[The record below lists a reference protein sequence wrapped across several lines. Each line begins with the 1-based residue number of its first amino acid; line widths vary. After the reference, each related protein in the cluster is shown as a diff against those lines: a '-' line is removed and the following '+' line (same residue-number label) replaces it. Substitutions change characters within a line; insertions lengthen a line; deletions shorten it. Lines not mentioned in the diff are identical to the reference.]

1 MITIKDNRNFE
12 DYKPQV
18 RDLNVGEF
26 FEYKDELCVFVCYGS
41 PSHFVCFNFHTGR
54 VKYFGG
60 SEEIKVIENITVTIE
75 NN

>member
-18 RDLNVGEF
+18 RDLNIGEF
-26 FEYKDELCVFVCYGS
+26 FECQGCLYMKIYEGS
-41 PSHFVCFNFHTGR
+41 PTHFECFNFHTETAENFNGT
-54 VKYFGG
+54 
-60 SEEIKVIENITVTIE
+60 EIVKVIENITITIE